1 MATKYSTKQVARH
14 KQEYYKLPAKLTEA
28 KRGGYALQWYAPFT
42 PRGKVYDLKG
52 KR

>member
-1 MATKYSTKQVARH
+1 MATKYPTKQVRRADRPLH
-14 KQEYYKLPAKLTEA
+14 ELGRRNGRRYY
-28 KRGGYALQWYAPFT
+28 YVPFT